1 MKFTAA
7 FLTLIP
13 FVAAMPP
20 VLERSANAT
29 DSTHE
34 LVGRTQGNVFVCV
47 DAGFNPPCQTFHG
60 NSGQCVNFPAEF
72 NDDITAVGPDSGQ
85 DCFFFIDGDCTNAQ
99 LGPIR
104 SPGISDLNVAATV
117 AFNDHISSF
126 KCFFG

>member
-1 MKFTAA
+1 MKFTAV

-34 LVGRTQGNVFVCV
+34 LVSRTPGTVFACV
-47 DAGFNPPCQTFHG
+47 NAGFAPPCGVFHG
-60 NSGQCVNFPAEF
+60 NSGQCVNFPSPF
-72 NDDITAVGPDSGQ
+72 NDDITSVGPDPGQ
-85 DCFFFIDGDCTNAQ
+85 DCFFFIDGDCQNQQ

-104 SPGISDLNVAATV
+104 SPGIANLNVAGTV
-117 AFNDHISSF
+117 EFNDHISSF
-126 KCFFG
+126 K